1 MDSAQIQSQL
11 DREIQNWNR
20 RHLSVRG
27 CPVPTREPPQMAPA
41 GQHQRSRYCRNKG
54 GNPSTRELQKQG
66 IAIRDFGREAA
77 QAAEKKEKQQER
89 VDAVNRA
96 MDLRANGVAVR
107 DFAVEEAAKKATEEY
122 YKMKDRMEIQGI
134 EVKDFAGEP

>member
-1 MDSAQIQSQL
+1 M
-11 DREIQNWNR
+11 
-20 RHLSVRG
+20 
-27 CPVPTREPPQMAPA
+27 PPA
-41 GQHQRSRYCRNKG
+41 GQHQRPRYYRNKG

-66 IAIRDFGREAA
+66 IAIRDFGRETA
-77 QAAEKKEKQQER
+77 QAAEKKKKQQER

-107 DFAVEEAAKKATEEY
+107 DFAVEEAAKKAAEEY